1 MRSQLAA
8 TAALVALS
16 FGIAP
21 LQAQEQPEAKEPGQ
35 RWMERSRIEP
45 NVLIESVM
53 SRRARLGVSVN
64 LQARETDSIGAY
76 IEAVTPGGPADKAG
90 IRSGD
95 IITKLDGKSLL
106 SRGESGGMAPDDRS
120 LPGLRLIELATRLEP
135 QDTVPIELRRGKDR
149 KTVSLVTSDEPNVTV
164 WRGSPSERGFS
175 FKVQPGEEP
184 MVFGAPDMADME
196 RSFSRVPRMEM
207 FFGSPFADVELAP
220 LNSDLGQYFGASEG
234 VLVISVPKDSDLKL
248 KGGDVVLAV
257 DGRKPSSPSHLL
269 RILRSYDSGESIKL
283 DIMRNRKRETV
294 TARLPE
300 RQGDKQELERMRVP
314 APRRGVERG

>member
-8 TAALVALS
+8 MAALTALS
-16 FGIAP
+16 FGSVP
-21 LQAQEQPEAKEPGQ
+21 LQAQERPEAKEPGQ

-45 NVLIESVM
+45 KALMESVM

-106 SRGESGGMAPDDRS
+106 SRGESRGMAPDDRS

-135 QDTVPIELRRGKDR
+135 QDTVPVELRRGKDR
-149 KTVSLVTSDEPNVTV
+149 KTVSLVTSDEPNVTI
-164 WRGSPSERGFS
+164 WRGSPSERTFS
-175 FKVQPGEEP
+175 FRMQPGEES
-184 MVFGAPDMADME
+184 MVFGAPDMAEME
-196 RSFSRVPRMEM
+196 RSLARIPRMEM

-220 LNSDLGQYFGASEG
+220 LNADLGQYFGTSEG
-234 VLVISVPKDSDLKL
+234 VLVISAPKDSELNL

-300 RQGDKQELERMRVP
+300 REEGRPPERSRVP